1 MNDMKYTPVCIIQ
14 LPFLVFPKEIYL
26 QKVNF
31 IPLKNKET
39 LISVCEILSWLCGI

>member
-1 MNDMKYTPVCIIQ
+1 MKYTPACIIQ
-14 LPFLVFPKEIYL
+14 LPLLVFPKEIYL